1 MFHKLTGAF
10 WRKSALPRH
19 RPASHLDPS
28 TQGKPTPN
36 PAPGRYRLHREAF
49 SQVPH
54 TPSSSASGGE
64 EEPVVKD
71 GLLRLVA
78 MGMEGVKCCIHRGH
92 GKGSRDPW

>member
-1 MFHKLTGAF
+1 MSHKLRGTF
-10 WRKSALPRH
+10 WRKSAFLRH
-19 RPASHLDPS
+19 RPASHLGPS

-78 MGMEGVKCCIHRGH
+78 MGVESAKGCIHRGH
-92 GKGSRDPW
+92 GKGSRNAW